1 MAMPM
6 VRAGSVGS
14 LMTPLRK
21 PPEPFEGRS
30 IHGCGGVCSRAGR
43 SSRPTDV
50 ADRHGPL
57 SHDQTLQYRLM
68 SGGSS
73 ANNRIIGIDPS
84 RERLQFWVPAGQT
97 SLAPGLS
104 NSNGSTLVSG
114 GGQSLEFLGLP
125 DLSLTNLT
133 ILSATAVL

>member
-1 MAMPM
+1 
-6 VRAGSVGS
+6 
-14 LMTPLRK
+14 
-21 PPEPFEGRS
+21 
-30 IHGCGGVCSRAGR
+30 
-43 SSRPTDV
+43 
-50 ADRHGPL
+50 
-57 SHDQTLQYRLM
+57 M

-84 RERLQFWVPAGQT
+84 RERLQLWVPAGQT

-114 GGQSLEFLGLP
+114 GGHSLEFLGLP